1 MRVGEGR
8 EDPFP
13 ALALAPSTPENALL
27 SAAQG
32 GGGGGNADNPGTTLR
47 AVNLTLTPP
56 ASLSPEDSPAPSQSD
71 RFGRKGAYTSLGGK
85 GGGKSRAPPLLLDK
99 ADDMTTK
106 GSVFNRHMR
115 ALLVKRL
122 ITAQRDKKSQC
133 FQLVVPACLIL
144 LGLVLIKAMD
154 NPLVQPGTDHYRT
167 CIVFSLRA
175 SNNFVVGPRSTLTD
189 A

>member
-1 MRVGEGR
+1 MFYVILWQVFMRVGEGR

-13 ALALAPSTPENALL
+13 PPALAPSTPENAV

-32 GGGGGNADNPGTTLR
+32 GGGGGNADNAGTTLR

-71 RFGRKGAYTSLGGK
+71 KSGRKGAYTSLGGVGGK
-85 GGGKSRAPPLLLDK
+85 GGGKSSAPPLLLDK
-99 ADDMTTK
+99 ARDMTTT

-154 NPLVQPGTDHYRT
+154 NPLVQPGTGYHQT
-167 CIVFSLRA
+167 FSH
-175 SNNFVVGPRSTLTD
+175 FH
-189 A
+189 